1 MNPVVVAFDGDA
13 GDVGVFKGLQDFD
26 GFGEGSGENLAD
38 VKQVATDQDKINLCF
53 DGVGD
58 DSFKTAEEIIVAF
71 CLTYGGA
78 VSFAEVD
85 VGGVDEAHWLLVRF
99 EGVLSL

>member
-13 GDVGVFKGLQDFD
+13 GDVGVFERLQDFD

-38 VKQVATDQDKINLCF
+38 VKQIATDQYEINLCF

-58 DSFKTAEEIIVAF
+58 DSFKTADGDLEASLKMICDAVHN
-71 CLTYGGA
+71 YG
-78 VSFAEVD
+78 D
-85 VGGVDEAHWLLVRF
+85 VKVG
-99 EGVLSL
+99 